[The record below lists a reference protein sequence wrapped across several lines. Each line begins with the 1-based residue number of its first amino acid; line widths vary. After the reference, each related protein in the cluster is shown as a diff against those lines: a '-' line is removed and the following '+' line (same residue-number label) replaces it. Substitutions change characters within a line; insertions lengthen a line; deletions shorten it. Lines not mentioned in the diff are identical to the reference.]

1 MSIRKWISVNYTV
14 LEEMTNNITRSSDES
29 GDLLHCVLEQALDRE
44 EKLNDIPDKEKKWWF
59 SRVLYVNWNSK
70 TSPYYYQYKKESST
84 YNEIEDYKLETP
96 DTDLTYKLWVD
107 EKMDKVDEVLEDL
120 HWFQRLL
127 FRRYLYGNFSYNTL
141 SKKTKIPVNTIA
153 TSIRNIKKVLVTKL
167 KDI

>member
-1 MSIRKWISVNYTV
+1 M
-14 LEEMTNNITRSSDES
+14 
-29 GDLLHCVLEQALDRE
+29 
-44 EKLNDIPDKEKKWWF
+44 
-59 SRVLYVNWNSK
+59 
-70 TSPYYYQYKKESST
+70 
-84 YNEIEDYKLETP
+84 ETP

-153 TSIRNIKKVLVTKL
+153 TSIRNTKKVLVTKL